1 MISND
6 SIDSFHSRFEW
17 EWECITEL
25 QSPDTA
31 KWRLATCA
39 LTICANATDSSP
51 NASVTIR
58 ARPRRLPARQ
68 IRSEASA
75 NTTFASQI
83 HSPPHISNSISYLFS
98 PILLFVWMTV
108 LCVAIFFSLLYSL
121 GRHLSY
127 LFRVPILS
135 SPAPTPAYSILHLH
149 VDQIYKTMRYFL
161 SFYVFVR
168 STACKLF
175 NVEAVRRESRVKEM
189 KWKVVVLED
198 EGKKKKE

>member
-6 SIDSFHSRFEW
+6 SIDSFHSLFEW

-83 HSPPHISNSISYLFS
+83 HSPPHISNSISYLFPPFCCLYGWPCCALRYFS
-98 PILLFVWMTV
+98 HFCILLA
-108 LCVAIFFSLLYSL
+108 AIYPTCFECPYYLPPLP
-121 GRHLSY
+121 HLPTLFCIYTLTKYTKRCDTFWVFMY
-127 LFRVPILS
+127 L
-135 SPAPTPAYSILHLH
+135 
-149 VDQIYKTMRYFL
+149 
-161 SFYVFVR
+161 
-168 STACKLF
+168 
-175 NVEAVRRESRVKEM
+175 
-189 KWKVVVLED
+189 
-198 EGKKKKE
+198 